1 MGCCKANLWHFK
13 MKKIFAT
20 AFLGMATVALS
31 SCGLLADHPVDRD
44 NNNGT
49 FEIYLLP
56 LELHQEGI
64 IENIACG
71 GEEGPLITSNDIQSY
86 DLESHEIRLTQ
97 SSFDRLTPRELAGQP
112 FAVCVKQEPI
122 YMGEFMALFMSRSSE
137 GVVIL
142 WPPMEGDVPVM
153 KIQLGYPGPDFYTG
167 DDPRSDARILRAL
180 EQAGLIHKD
189 LEK

>member
-1 MGCCKANLWHFK
+1 
-13 MKKIFAT
+13 MKKIFVT

-31 SCGLLADHPVDRD
+31 SCGLLNDHPVDQD

-56 LELHQEGI
+56 L
-64 IENIACG
+64 
-71 GEEGPLITSNDIQSY
+71 
-86 DLESHEIRLTQ
+86 
-97 SSFDRLTPRELAGQP
+97 ELAGQP

-142 WPPMEGDVPVM
+142 WPPLEGDEPVM
-153 KIQLGYPGPDFYTG
+153 KIQLGYSGPDFYTG
-167 DDPRSDARILRAL
+167 EDPRSDSRILRAL
-180 EQAGLIHKD
+180 DQAGLIDQD